1 VSALLDWLA
10 RPAAAAMQPDPSV
23 VLAGTALA
31 TVAAVLHRSDP
42 PAALVV
48 DATGRA
54 VGLIDATMLLGL
66 AFAAGGAT
74 PVEQVMDGPD
84 ALAPAALP
92 LHQAA
97 AKLRRERRRWLGLV
111 DGAGRPAGLLSGE
124 DALAPLAFPLAGLLA
139 AGGTGTAAGRAALA
153 AALLHDGQEPASLQ
167 AGMAALNDELM
178 RRVVG
183 DAERGLQADGWGP
196 APVPFTFL
204 LMGSGGRRESFL
216 YPDQDNGLILA
227 PYPDEQHTAVDR
239 WFVALAERTTRALD
253 AAGFPLCPGNVMA
266 TNPVWRKPFEQWV
279 AQIAGWAVRR
289 SPQAVLAA
297 DIFLDFRAL
306 GGAEELGAALR
317 REVLRICAEYPLFP
331 RQLCWEHIRQGMPL
345 GLFGQL
351 QGEPGAAHADAID
364 LKLRASLPMVGL
376 IRMLALRHGIA
387 ATGTLERLH
396 ALVGLGRIGAEL
408 GAALEEDFHAL
419 TALRLRQQIADAQ
432 AGRPVGNYLTLAGL
446 AERDRHRLVGLFRT
460 LDLLRR
466 AAAQEFGGRMG

>member
-1 VSALLDWLA
+1 M
-10 RPAAAAMQPDPSV
+10 RPDPSV
-23 VLAGTALA
+23 VMGSTALA
-31 TVAAVLHRSDP
+31 TVAAVLHRSDT

-54 VGLIDATMLLGL
+54 VGLIDTTRLLGR

-84 ALAPAALP
+84 ALCPAALP

-97 AKLRRERRRWLGLV
+97 AKLRQERRRWLGLV
-111 DGAGRPAGLLSGE
+111 DGAGRPVGLLSGE
-124 DALAPLAFPLAGLLA
+124 DALAPLADPLAGLLA
-139 AGGTGTAAGRAALA
+139 AGGIGTAAGRAALA
-153 AALLHDGQEPASLQ
+153 AALLHDGQEPVSLQ

-178 RRVVG
+178 RRVVS
-183 DAERGLQADGWGP
+183 DAERGLEADGWGP
-196 APVPFTFL
+196 APVCFTFL
-204 LMGSGGRRESFL
+204 LLGSGGRRESFL
-216 YPDQDNGLILA
+216 FPDQDNGLILA
-227 PYPDEQHTAVDR
+227 PYPDEQHTGVDR
-239 WFVALAERTTRALD
+239 WFVALAERITQALD

-266 TNPVWRKPFEQWV
+266 TNPVWRKSFNQWV
-279 AQIAGWAVRR
+279 TQIAGWAVRR
-289 SPQAVLAA
+289 SPQALLAA

-331 RQLCWEHIRQGMPL
+331 RQLCWEHIQQTMPL

-351 QGEPGAAHADAID
+351 QGEPGTAHAEAID
-364 LKLRASLPMVGL
+364 LKLRASLPMVGM

-396 ALVGLGRIGAEL
+396 ALVGQGRIGADL
-408 GAALEEDFHAL
+408 GAALEEDFL
-419 TALRLRQQIADAQ
+419 TLTSLRLRQQVADAE
-432 AGRPVGNYLTLAGL
+432 AGRAVGNYLALRDLG
-446 AERDRHRLVGLFRT
+446 ERDRHRLVGLFRT

-466 AAAQEFGGRMG
+466 AAAQEFGGRTG